1 MSWNEKMT
9 NKNEVKETAN
19 TIRQKGINLFRCI
32 RTIFVLCTMKTSWSR
47 RWALHAHKRAQRCKT
62 INTQT
67 MNIWFS
73 HSIVLFMRNYQRCS
87 LLIAFLYFKNLFII
101 CGNLSIV
108 CHCNWWYFALRNV
121 QRSHQRDRRE
131 RNKTRN
137 QQITENE
144 TKQNK
149 TYERLNAFSTLGLG
163 ERYVKYI
170 IHFQVCN
177 FVPRW

>member
-1 MSWNEKMT
+1 METYRSCVIATDSILPWEMCNARI
-9 NKNEVKETAN
+9 KET
-19 TIRQKGINLFRCI
+19 GE
-32 RTIFVLCTMKTSWSR
+32 
-47 RWALHAHKRAQRCKT
+47 
-62 INTQT
+62 
-67 MNIWFS
+67 
-73 HSIVLFMRNYQRCS
+73 
-87 LLIAFLYFKNLFII
+87 
-101 CGNLSIV
+101 
-108 CHCNWWYFALRNV
+108 
-121 QRSHQRDRRE
+121 RE
-131 RNKTRN
+131 TKPETRN